1 MAGEEAEKLDFDE
14 FMEAIE
20 ERRRERREQ
29 VSFEWVKSIREAG
42 ELYRESEDIDAV
54 SDELNRPEERIRE
67 AVTVYRLIFEKPPEE
82 VAVKASTP
90 GRAFF
95 SLEQEVTEELDDDEE
110 EPIEDLLRE
119 YVGAV
124 YLEHNVD
131 EEPVGEP
138 PEGSTPPPA
147 VDFAEIGEEIADS
160 FTFPTESIL
169 AASRIGE
176 FQKNILEP
184 FAASQASILANITE
198 PIAAQQAS
206 MIASIAE
213 PMIARQ
219 ERMVSSLVAASLP
232 DMTKHLQLQQ
242 SIVNS
247 AISGA
252 LSDAMTGIQVPEPI
266 LADLASIQPA
276 INAAA
281 VAGRVESSPV
291 TGRSRFAEASTT
303 TVEAESLE
311 ASGST
316 VPSTGPADATMEAA
330 TPNAD
335 AFSTELAF
343 EIPAMLVQS
352 ILGTGPVRAWF
363 NGLPRGAQQSVIG
376 SLMVGLSYYFTQDLT
391 LSGIAATIMTPGL
404 REILTDD

>member
-1 MAGEEAEKLDFDE
+1 MAEEEAKEFDFDE
-14 FMEAIE
+14 FMETIE

-29 VSFEWVKSIREAG
+29 VSFEWVESIREAG
-42 ELYRESEDIDAV
+42 ELYRKLEDIDAV

-67 AVTVYRLIFEKPPEE
+67 AVTVYRLIFEEPPEE

-95 SLEQEVTEELDDDEE
+95 SLEQDVTEELDDDEE

-131 EEPVGEP
+131 EEPIGEP
-138 PEGSTPPPA
+138 PEGATPPPA
-147 VDFAEIGEEIADS
+147 VDFAEIGEQIADS

-176 FQKNILEP
+176 FQESIMEP
-184 FAASQASILANITE
+184 FAASQASILASITE
-198 PIAAQQAS
+198 PIATQQAS
-206 MIASIAE
+206 LIASIAE

-232 DMTKHLQLQQ
+232 DMTKQLQLQQ

-252 LSDAMTGIQVPEPI
+252 LSDAMTDIQVPEPI

-281 VAGRVESSPV
+281 VAGRVEGHPG
-291 TGRSRFAEASTT
+291 TGREGVVEASTT
-303 TVEAESLE
+303 TAEVEAP
-311 ASGST
+311 GST
-316 VPSTGPADATMEAA
+316 ISSAGPADATMEAA
-330 TPNAD
+330 TPNAN

-352 ILGTGPVRAWF
+352 ILGTGPARAWF
-363 NGLPRGAQQSVIG
+363 NGLSKGAQQSVIG
-376 SLMVGLSYYFTQDLT
+376 GLMVGLSYYFTQDLT
-391 LSGIAATIMTPGL
+391 LSGIAATVMTPGI
-404 REILTDD
+404 RDILTDD

>member
-1 MAGEEAEKLDFDE
+1 
-14 FMEAIE
+14 
-20 ERRRERREQ
+20 
-29 VSFEWVKSIREAG
+29 
-42 ELYRESEDIDAV
+42 V

-67 AVTVYRLIFEKPPEE
+67 AVTVYRLIFEEPPEE

-95 SLEQEVTEELDDDEE
+95 SLEQDVTEELDDDEE

-131 EEPVGEP
+131 EEPIGEP

-147 VDFAEIGEEIADS
+147 VDFAEIGEQIADS
-160 FTFPTESIL
+160 FTFPAESIL

-176 FQKNILEP
+176 FQESIMEP
-184 FAASQASILANITE
+184 FAASQASILASITE
-198 PIAAQQAS
+198 PIATQQAS
-206 MIASIAE
+206 LIASIAE

-232 DMTKHLQLQQ
+232 DMTKQLQLQQ

-252 LSDAMTGIQVPEPI
+252 LSDAMTDIQVPEPI

-281 VAGRVESSPV
+281 VAGRVEGHPG
-291 TGRSRFAEASTT
+291 TGREGVIVASTT
-303 TVEAESLE
+303 TAEVEAP
-311 ASGST
+311 GST
-316 VPSTGPADATMEAA
+316 ISSTGPADATMEAA
-330 TPNAD
+330 TPNAN

-352 ILGTGPVRAWF
+352 ILGTGPARAWF
-363 NGLPRGAQQSVIG
+363 NGLSKGAQQSVIG
-376 SLMVGLSYYFTQDLT
+376 GLMVGLSYYFTQDLT
-391 LSGIAATIMTPGL
+391 LSGIAATVMTPGI
-404 REILTDD
+404 RDILTDD

>member
-1 MAGEEAEKLDFDE
+1 MAEEEAKEFDFDE
-14 FMEAIE
+14 FMETIE

-29 VSFEWVKSIREAG
+29 VSFEWVESIREAG
-42 ELYRESEDIDAV
+42 ELYRKLEDIDAV

-67 AVTVYRLIFEKPPEE
+67 AVAVYRLIFEEPPEE

-95 SLEQEVTEELDDDEE
+95 SLEQDVTEELDDGEE

-131 EEPVGEP
+131 EEPIGEP

-147 VDFAEIGEEIADS
+147 VDFAEIGEQIADS

-176 FQKNILEP
+176 FQESIMEP
-184 FAASQASILANITE
+184 FAASQASILASITE
-198 PIAAQQAS
+198 PIATQQAS
-206 MIASIAE
+206 LIASIAE

-232 DMTKHLQLQQ
+232 DMTKQLQLQQ

-252 LSDAMTGIQVPEPI
+252 LSDAMTDIQVPEPI

-281 VAGRVESSPV
+281 VAGRVEGRPV
-291 TGRSRFAEASTT
+291 TGKEGVVEASTT
-303 TVEAESLE
+303 TAEVEA
-311 ASGST
+311 AGST
-316 VPSTGPADATMEAA
+316 ISSARPANATMEAA
-330 TPNAD
+330 TPNAN

-352 ILGTGPVRAWF
+352 ILGTGPARTWF
-363 NGLPRGAQQSVIG
+363 NGLSKGAQQSVIG
-376 SLMVGLSYYFTQDLT
+376 GLMVGLSYYFTQDLT
-391 LSGIAATIMTPGL
+391 LSGIAATVMTPGI
-404 REILTDD
+404 RDILTDD

>member
-1 MAGEEAEKLDFDE
+1 MAEEEAKEFDFDE
-14 FMEAIE
+14 FMETIE

-29 VSFEWVKSIREAG
+29 VSFEWVESIREAG
-42 ELYRESEDIDAV
+42 ELYRKLEDIDAV

-67 AVTVYRLIFEKPPEE
+67 AVTVYRLIFEEPPEE

-95 SLEQEVTEELDDDEE
+95 SLEQDVTEELDDDEE
-110 EPIEDLLRE
+110 EPIEGLLRE

-131 EEPVGEP
+131 EEPIGEP

-147 VDFAEIGEEIADS
+147 VDFAEIGEQIADS

-176 FQKNILEP
+176 FQESIMEP
-184 FAASQASILANITE
+184 FAASQASILASITE
-198 PIAAQQAS
+198 PIATQQAS
-206 MIASIAE
+206 LIASIAE

-232 DMTKHLQLQQ
+232 DMTKQLQLQQ

-252 LSDAMTGIQVPEPI
+252 FSDAMTDIQVPEPI

-281 VAGRVESSPV
+281 VAGRVEGHPG
-291 TGRSRFAEASTT
+291 TGREGVVEASTT
-303 TVEAESLE
+303 TAEVEAP
-311 ASGST
+311 GST
-316 VPSTGPADATMEAA
+316 ISSAGPADATMEAA
-330 TPNAD
+330 TPNAN

-352 ILGTGPVRAWF
+352 ILGTGPARAWF
-363 NGLPRGAQQSVIG
+363 NGLSKGAQQSVIG
-376 SLMVGLSYYFTQDLT
+376 GLMVGLSYYFTQDLT
-391 LSGIAATIMTPGL
+391 LSGIAATVMTPGI
-404 REILTDD
+404 RDILTDD

>member
-1 MAGEEAEKLDFDE
+1 MAEEEAKEFDFDE
-14 FMEAIE
+14 FMETIE

-29 VSFEWVKSIREAG
+29 VSFEWVESIREAG
-42 ELYRESEDIDAV
+42 ELYRKLEDIDAV

-67 AVTVYRLIFEKPPEE
+67 AVTVYRLIFEEPPEE

-95 SLEQEVTEELDDDEE
+95 SLEQDVTEELDDDEE

-131 EEPVGEP
+131 EEPIGEP

-147 VDFAEIGEEIADS
+147 VDFAEIGEQIADS

-176 FQKNILEP
+176 FQESIMEP
-184 FAASQASILANITE
+184 FAASQASILASITE
-198 PIAAQQAS
+198 PIATQQAS
-206 MIASIAE
+206 LIASIAE

-232 DMTKHLQLQQ
+232 DMTKQLQLQQ

-252 LSDAMTGIQVPEPI
+252 LSDAMADIQVPEPI

-281 VAGRVESSPV
+281 VAGRVEGHPG
-291 TGRSRFAEASTT
+291 TGREGVVEASTT
-303 TVEAESLE
+303 TAEVEAP
-311 ASGST
+311 GST
-316 VPSTGPADATMEAA
+316 ISSAGPADATMEAA
-330 TPNAD
+330 TPNAN

-352 ILGTGPVRAWF
+352 ILGTGPARAWF
-363 NGLPRGAQQSVIG
+363 NGLSKGAQQSVIG
-376 SLMVGLSYYFTQDLT
+376 GLMVGLSYYFTQDLT
-391 LSGIAATIMTPGL
+391 LSGIAATVMTPGI
-404 REILTDD
+404 RDILTDD

>member
-1 MAGEEAEKLDFDE
+1 
-14 FMEAIE
+14 
-20 ERRRERREQ
+20 
-29 VSFEWVKSIREAG
+29 
-42 ELYRESEDIDAV
+42 
-54 SDELNRPEERIRE
+54 
-67 AVTVYRLIFEKPPEE
+67 
-82 VAVKASTP
+82 
-90 GRAFF
+90 
-95 SLEQEVTEELDDDEE
+95 
-110 EPIEDLLRE
+110 
-119 YVGAV
+119 
-124 YLEHNVD
+124 
-131 EEPVGEP
+131 
-138 PEGSTPPPA
+138 

>member
-1 MAGEEAEKLDFDE
+1 MAEEEAKEFDFDE
-14 FMEAIE
+14 FMETIE

-29 VSFEWVKSIREAG
+29 VSFEWVESIREAG
-42 ELYRESEDIDAV
+42 ELYRKLEDIDAV

-67 AVTVYRLIFEKPPEE
+67 AVTVYRLIFEEPPEE

-95 SLEQEVTEELDDDEE
+95 SLEQDVTEELDDDEE
-110 EPIEDLLRE
+110 EPIGDLLRE

-131 EEPVGEP
+131 EEPIGEP

-147 VDFAEIGEEIADS
+147 VDFAEIGEQIADS

-176 FQKNILEP
+176 FQESIMEP
-184 FAASQASILANITE
+184 FAASQASILASITE
-198 PIAAQQAS
+198 PIATQQAS
-206 MIASIAE
+206 LIASIAE

-232 DMTKHLQLQQ
+232 DMTKQLQLQQ

-252 LSDAMTGIQVPEPI
+252 LSDAMADIQVPEPI

-281 VAGRVESSPV
+281 VAGRVEGHPG
-291 TGRSRFAEASTT
+291 TGREGVVEASTT
-303 TVEAESLE
+303 TAEVEAP
-311 ASGST
+311 GST
-316 VPSTGPADATMEAA
+316 ISSAGPADATMEAA
-330 TPNAD
+330 TPNAN

-352 ILGTGPVRAWF
+352 ILGTGPARAWF
-363 NGLPRGAQQSVIG
+363 NGLSKGAQQSVIG
-376 SLMVGLSYYFTQDLT
+376 GLMVGLSYYFTQDLT
-391 LSGIAATIMTPGL
+391 LSGIAATVMTPGI
-404 REILTDD
+404 RDILTDD

>member
-1 MAGEEAEKLDFDE
+1 MAEEEAEELDFDE

-42 ELYRESEDIDAV
+42 ELYRESEDIGAV
-54 SDELNRPEERIRE
+54 SEELNRPEERISE
-67 AVTVYRLIFEKPPEE
+67 AVTVYRLIFEQPPEE

-90 GRAFF
+90 GRAYF
-95 SLEQEVTEELDDDEE
+95 SLEQDVTEEVDDDEE

-119 YVGAV
+119 YVGAI
-124 YLEHNVD
+124 YLEHNLD
-131 EEPVGEP
+131 EEPIGEP
-138 PEGSTPPPA
+138 PEASTPPA
-147 VDFAEIGEEIADS
+147 VDFAEIGEQVADS

-169 AASRIGE
+169 AASSIAGFE
-176 FQKNILEP
+176 KSILEP
-184 FAASQASILANITE
+184 LTASQASILANITE

-206 MIASIAE
+206 MITSVAE

-219 ERMVSSLVAASLP
+219 DHLVSSLVAASLP
-232 DMTKHLQLQQ
+232 DMTKQLQLQQ

-247 AISGA
+247 AISGVFSNVMA
-252 LSDAMTGIQVPEPI
+252 DIQIPEPI
-266 LADLASIQPA
+266 FADLASIQPA

-281 VAGRVESSPV
+281 VARGIEDPPT
-291 TGRSRFAEASTT
+291 TGTSAVAEASTT
-303 TVEAESLE
+303 TVEADSLE
-311 ASGST
+311 PSVSSGST
-316 VPSTGPADATMEAA
+316 TRPADATMDAA
-330 TPNAD
+330 VPKAD

-352 ILGTGPVRAWF
+352 ILGTGPARAWF
-363 NGLPRGAQQSVIG
+363 NGLPKGAQQSVIG
-376 SLMVGLSYYFTQDLT
+376 GLMVGLSYYFTQDLT
-391 LSGIAATIMTPGL
+391 LSGIAATVMTPGL